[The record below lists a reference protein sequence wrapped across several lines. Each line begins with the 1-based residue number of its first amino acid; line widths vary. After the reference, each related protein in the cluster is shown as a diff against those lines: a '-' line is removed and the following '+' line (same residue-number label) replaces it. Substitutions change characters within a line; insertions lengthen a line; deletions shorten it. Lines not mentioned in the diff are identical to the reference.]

1 MAVYRVSTGA
11 STNHHLPNDQS
22 ATCPPSVTD
31 SKLPKQLEPY
41 LKLHRNG
48 IKYMQCDLCQFIC
61 RPLSSLFTRHYTTHF
76 SSNPSSNPLLDCLL
90 TPVPPEQ
97 LVSVNEE
104 PPPHRKVYKCRK
116 CGKRFYRL
124 NNYQKHFR
132 NQHKPPFSCQLCS
145 CTYRSKKS
153 YLAHCQ
159 RHNRPKAI
167 FHCEQCDRHFHSKD
181 GLTYHRRNTC
191 LRYKCQH
198 CERILPTNSQLQQHL
213 REAHKE
219 VASSAQLR
227 QNGDPSVRCICF
239 VCGKTVKEMNL
250 GRHML
255 VHKEERPFIC
265 DLCGKCFKFKG
276 ALREHI
282 ITEMGMK
289 DYVCEVCGR
298 KFVKRCYLMKH
309 SHQHQQR
316 STAPKRSFEC
326 DLCDAQFTELRQLS
340 VHRRQHKELSCE
352 LCAETFKSQA
362 QFQEHQLTELVC
374 HLCHEMFASNER
386 LRQHVIANHIIKQYR
401 QSMVSGSTS
410 SAVYPCELCGRKFT
424 SLVKFNEHTV
434 TEVRCELC
442 ETTFDTYPTLRQ
454 HVESV
459 HNLLEYR
466 KVAHLRW
473 RSAVK
478 AGTAERPMQ
487 RKEYTCSVCNKKLFY
502 KRTLMLHERMHS
514 GLKPYKCE
522 RCDKA
527 FVSKPSLRAHLVA
540 EMNLR
545 KFACEYCPKR
555 YNFQAD
561 LLAHMKQCHKKRQYS
576 CHVCSREFGL
586 LKCLNDHLTMHSSVK
601 PFTCD
606 KCNLSFRLKK
616 FLVRHTRKY
625 HQEAQNS
632 EMLTEVV
639 VES

>member
-1 MAVYRVSTGA
+1 MS
-11 STNHHLPNDQS
+11 HLPNDQS
-22 ATCPPSVTD
+22 STCLPSATD
-31 SKLPKQLEPY
+31 SKLLEKLQPY

-61 RPLSSLFTRHYTTHF
+61 RPLSSLFTRHYASHF
-76 SSNPSSNPLLDCLL
+76 ISNPASNPLLDCLL
-90 TPVPPEQ
+90 APVPPEQ

-104 PPPHRKVYKCRK
+104 TPPRRKVYKCHK
-116 CGKRFYRL
+116 CAKRFYML
-124 NNYQKHFR
+124 TNYRRHMR
-132 NQHKPPFSCQLCS
+132 NKHKPPFRCRLCS
-145 CTYRSKKS
+145 CTYRSKIA

-167 FHCEQCDRHFHSKD
+167 FHCELCSRQFRSKD
-181 GLTYHRRNTC
+181 GLAYHRRNTC
-191 LRYKCQH
+191 LPYKCQH
-198 CERILPTNSQLQQHL
+198 CERTLPTTAQLQQHL
-213 REAHKE
+213 REEHQDE
-219 VASSAQLR
+219 ASSAQLR
-227 QNGDPSVRCICF
+227 HSDASVQCVCF

-282 ITEMGMK
+282 LTELGMK

-309 SHQHQQR
+309 LRQLHQC
-316 STAPKRSFEC
+316 APKRSFEC
-326 DLCDAQFTELRQLS
+326 DLCDAQFTDQSQLRI
-340 VHRRQHKELSCE
+340 HRRQHKDLSCE
-352 LCAETFKSQA
+352 LCAGTFESQA

-386 LRQHVIANHIIKQYR
+386 LRQHVMASHKVAQYR
-401 QSMVSGSTS
+401 QTMTAGSTS
-410 SAVYPCELCGRKFT
+410 SVVYPCELCGRKFT
-424 SLVKFNEHTV
+424 SLVKFNEHAL
-434 TEVRCELC
+434 TEKKCELC
-442 ETTFDTYPTLRQ
+442 ETVFDTYTTLRQ

-473 RSAVK
+473 RNSMK
-478 AGTAERPMQ
+478 AGANERQ
-487 RKEYTCSVCNKKLFY
+487 ERTEYKCSFCDKKLFY
-502 KRTLMLHERMHS
+502 KRTLMLHERMHT

-522 RCDKA
+522 RCDKT

-545 KFACEYCPKR
+545 KFTCQHCPKR

-561 LLAHMKQCHKKRQYS
+561 LLAHLKQCHKKRQYS
-576 CHVCSREFGL
+576 CHVCGREFGL
-586 LKCLNDHLTMHSSVK
+586 LKCLKDHLTMHSAEK
-601 PFTCD
+601 RFTCD

-616 FLVRHTRKY
+616 FLVRHSRKY
-625 HQEAQNS
+625 HQEAQNG
-632 EMLTEVV
+632 EMLAGVV